1 MQHISKIP
9 KKHKN
14 TAQEHC
20 AKTMQFQNNQTVL
33 IIWYNKH
40 AKKEKYTD
48 TVRKLAQYTN
58 VQWDMAKTQMYCE
71 MW

>member
-1 MQHISKIP
+1 
-9 KKHKN
+9 
-14 TAQEHC
+14 
-20 AKTMQFQNNQTVL
+20 MQFQNNQTVL

-40 AKKEKYTD
+40 AKKEKYTA